1 MNYSGIYYSDM
12 GNGPGWRV
20 TLFVS
25 GCTHH
30 CPECQNLEAQDYN
43 YGKLFD
49 KEINDKII
57 FNLKRPNIKG
67 LTLSGGDPLCQ
78 DNEGLKQLIE
88 LCKEA
93 HKLNKNV
100 WLWTGSTW
108 EEIFD
113 NSKCDSALIS
123 KQELI
128 KNCDVI
134 VDGPFVLEKKDLSLA
149 WRGSSNQRIIN
160 VQESI
165 KNNEVVLWE
174 QQ

>member
-43 YGKLFD
+43 YGKPFD
-49 KEINDKII
+49 KEIKDEII

-78 DNEGLKQLIE
+78 DEKGLKQLIE
-88 LCKEA
+88 LCEEA
-93 HKLNKNV
+93 HGLNKNV

-108 EEIFD
+108 EEIFN
-113 NSKCDSALIS
+113 NSKHDSVLFF

-128 KNCDVI
+128 KKCDVI
-134 VDGPFVLEKKDLSLA
+134 VDGPFILEKKDLSLA

-160 VQESI
+160 VQKSI
-165 KNNEVVLWE
+165 ENNEVVLWE